1 MIDHLGSGP
10 FGALWMPMRGVI
22 DWRVAPR
29 RLPDKSYAGTGFA
42 RHECEEGPMGDIIRF
57 PDRRGVG
64 ADQPAAPR
72 QASERVFEN
81 RGWRI
86 LEVPAVGRFLAVS
99 DYRRDGV
106 EIGRFDPRADRA
118 NHHEGTEVA
127 ILTRCRGDEK
137 LSRCAIAWLNSG
149 GPSAA
154 ILGAFVVA
162 AGGRYHFWR
171 DAIVEVAAIG
181 GTRLVRLIDGS
192 IAIAREAEPVPLLDP
207 FAPLPEH
214 RRRAAF
220 DRLPAE
226 AQAAVMS
233 WADPRGEFRG
243 RLDRAPPH

>member
-1 MIDHLGSGP
+1 
-10 FGALWMPMRGVI
+10 
-22 DWRVAPR
+22 
-29 RLPDKSYAGTGFA
+29 
-42 RHECEEGPMGDIIRF
+42 MGEIIRF
-57 PDRRGVG
+57 PDRRDRG
-64 ADQPAAPR
+64 ADQPAAPPP
-72 QASERVFEN
+72 ASERVFEN

-86 LEVPAVGRFLAVS
+86 LEVPAAGRFLAVS
-99 DYRRDGV
+99 DYRRGGV
-106 EIGRFDPRADRA
+106 EIGRFDPRAERA
-118 NHHEGTEVA
+118 NHHEGTEIA
-127 ILTRCRGDEK
+127 ILTRCAGDER

-171 DAIVEVAAIG
+171 DAVIEVAAIG

-192 IAIAREAEPVPLLDP
+192 IALAGEPEPVALLDP

-226 AQAAVMS
+226 IRAAVIE
-233 WADPRGEFRG
+233 WADPKGQFAD
-243 RLDRAPPH
+243 RLSPQRTH